1 MRYLSSGIIKGVRE
15 ATAARIVEKFGDR
28 ALEIIE
34 NQPHR
39 LTEIKGISPAR
50 AKKIAEEYAKQFGLR
65 EVIITL
71 GSYGLTPNEGLR
83 CWKKWGSATLEK
95 IKSNPYLLCSS
106 GLHIGF
112 ERADKISQNLG
123 IAPDDPLR
131 LEAGLI
137 YVLRHNIGN
146 GHTCLPADKLIRV
159 SSALLEVEPDKLEK
173 VLDDMVFTFKL
184 RDEFLDNRRFVF
196 LNRVYNAERYSAEK
210 IFAMLEFPPER
221 VKNLEERINLI
232 EKRLGISYAKQQ
244 RAAIRQALEKGILIL
259 TGGPGTGKTTTLR
272 AIITLLEEIGHT
284 VAIAAPTGRAAKR
297 ISELTGREA
306 KTIHRL
312 LEVKWDDEETQVF
325 DRNENNPLDADA
337 VIVDELSMVDS
348 MLFENLLRALK
359 TGCRLIMVGDSDQL
373 PAVGAGSV
381 LHDLI
386 ESDKLPVV
394 QLTEVFRQAMMSN
407 IVSNAHRIVA
417 GRMPVLNYREGDFFF
432 IPKDSIQDVAQ
443 TVLELCLS
451 RIPAK
456 YGFTV
461 GDGIQVIC
469 PSRKGE
475 IGTREMNIRL
485 QQLINPHTETRREI
499 IIEGTVFRVD
509 DRVMHIKNNYDISWK
524 KDNGEVGQGVFNGDI
539 GILQEINK
547 RANTLSVRFDDRV
560 AVYTLED
567 AQELELAYAVT
578 VHKSQG
584 SEFDAVILPLLNNPP
599 LLCYRN
605 LLYTAVTRA
614 KSLLIIVGGVGT
626 IERMVANDKK
636 AKRYTGLKHF
646 LSPGEKSAFE
656 ISRDIH

>member
-1 MRYLSSGIIKGVRE
+1 MS
-15 ATAARIVEKFGDR
+15 
-28 ALEIIE
+28 
-34 NQPHR
+34 
-39 LTEIKGISPAR
+39 
-50 AKKIAEEYAKQFGLR
+50 
-65 EVIITL
+65 
-71 GSYGLTPNEGLR
+71 
-83 CWKKWGSATLEK
+83 
-95 IKSNPYLLCSS
+95 
-106 GLHIGF
+106 
-112 ERADKISQNLG
+112 
-123 IAPDDPLR
+123 
-131 LEAGLI
+131 
-137 YVLRHNIGN
+137 N
-146 GHTCLPADKLIRV
+146 GHTCLPADKLISV
-159 SSALLEVEPDKLEK
+159 SSVLLEVGPDKLEK
-173 VLDDMVFTFKL
+173 VLDDMFFSFKV
-184 RDEFLDNRRFVF
+184 REEFLDNRRFIF

-210 IFAMLEFPPER
+210 IFAMLEFPPES
-221 VKNLEERINLI
+221 VKNLEERINSI

-348 MLFENLLRALK
+348 MLFESLLRALK

-386 ESDKLPVV
+386 ESGKLPVV

-432 IPKDSIQDVAQ
+432 IQKDSVQDVAQ

-451 RIPAK
+451 RIPAR

-485 QQLINPHTETRREI
+485 QQLINPHTDTRREI
-499 IIEGTVFRVD
+499 VIEGTVFRVD

-524 KDNGEVGQGVFNGDI
+524 KDNGELGQGVFNGDI
-539 GILQEINK
+539 GILREINK
-547 RANTLSVRFDDRV
+547 RASTLSVRYDDRV

-614 KSLLIIVGGVGT
+614 KSC
-626 IERMVANDKK
+626 
-636 AKRYTGLKHF
+636 
-646 LSPGEKSAFE
+646 
-656 ISRDIH
+656 